1 MKEKVESGE
10 IPAAAVQQMQKNG
23 QSKVDVKQATFK
35 TIVNKV
41 QVCKQLP
48 LLVTYLMEWVII

>member
-23 QSKVDVKQATFK
+23 QSKVDV
-35 TIVNKV
+35 NKRHL
-41 QVCKQLP
+41 K
-48 LLVTYLMEWVII
+48 LL

>member
-10 IPAAAVQQMQKNG
+10 IPPRSTNAEKMGNQ
-23 QSKVDVKQATFK
+23 KVDVKQATFK
-35 TIVNKV
+35 TIVNKGASM
-41 QVCKQLP
+41 QALP

>member
-1 MKEKVESGE
+1 
-10 IPAAAVQQMQKNG
+10 MQKNG

-35 TIVNKV
+35 TIVNKGASM
-41 QVCKQLP
+41 QALP

>member
-10 IPAAAVQQMQKNG
+10 IRPLNKCRKNG

-35 TIVNKV
+35 TIVNKG
-41 QVCKQLP
+41 K
-48 LLVTYLMEWVII
+48 YASDYHYW

>member
-10 IPAAAVQQMQKNG
+10 IPAAVQQMQKNG

-35 TIVNKV
+35 TIVNKGASM
-41 QVCKQLP
+41 QALP

>member
-10 IPAAAVQQMQKNG
+10 IPTAPFNKCRKNG

-35 TIVNKV
+35 TIVNKGV
-41 QVCKQLP
+41 SMQAA
-48 LLVTYLMEWVII
+48 YHYW